1 MTATRAFRVAY
12 DGREFAGFQRQPHA
26 TTVEGTLL
34 RALADH
40 GTLDRGD
47 GPTHATPPGYAAAG
61 RTDAGVS
68 AVAQTVAFR
77 APEWLTPRAFNGPLP
92 GSVRVWAAA
101 DVRDGFHATHDAVRR
116 TYRYHLY
123 APEAGTSSPDPAH
136 AVDDERVRD
145 ALGRLS
151 GRHDFHN
158 LTSDDAGTVRDL
170 TATATRND
178 DLLVIEVAADG
189 FPRALV
195 RRLVA
200 AVRAV
205 GRGQTDPSR
214 IDRLLGPEPVP
225 GEIGVGPAAPE
236 PLVLWDVAYEG
247 VSFDVDREAAESA
260 RVAFGERYRTA
271 RTAAAATGAVR
282 DLIAAGYRRGLGG
295 RRDVDDGELDDENG
309 ELDDENGE
317 LDDENGDINDGDGDD
332 G

>member
-12 DGREFAGFQRQPHA
+12 DGREYAGFQRQPHA

-34 RALADH
+34 RALAEH
-40 GTLDRGD
+40 GVLDRGN

-68 AVAQTVAFR
+68 AVAQTVAFE
-77 APEWLTPRAFNGPLP
+77 APPWLTPRAFSGHLP

-101 DVRDGFHATHDAVRR
+101 DVPEGFHATHDATRR

-123 APEAGTSSPDPAH
+123 APEAEGESADPTH
-136 AVDDERVRD
+136 AVADDRVRD
-145 ALGRLS
+145 ALERLS

-158 LTSDDAGTVRDL
+158 LTSDRAGTVRDL
-170 TATATRND
+170 TATATREGD
-178 DLLVIEVAADG
+178 VLVIEVAADG

-205 GRGQTDPSR
+205 GRRQAEPSR
-214 IDRLLGPEPVP
+214 IDRLLDAEPVP
-225 GEIGVGPAAPE
+225 GELGVGPAPPE

-247 VSFDVDREAAESA
+247 VSFEVDREAAESA

-271 RTAAAATGAVR
+271 RHVAAATGAIR
-282 DLIAAGYRRGLGG
+282 DRVATGERG
-295 RRDVDDGELDDENG
+295 
-309 ELDDENGE
+309 
-317 LDDENGDINDGDGDD
+317 GDD
-332 G
+332 A